1 MLKRVR
7 HIKTITRTRPA
18 RIRMDIRIGSI
29 PKGVRLRRMDKASL
43 ARLGGR
49 RIAKKPL
56 KTWVFTE
63 RPYFRRYEDFL
74 GVQKQIAPPLDV
86 FDEAEDLLIVAQV
99 PGAAE
104 KDIKMEIRD
113 DLLTLEAHA
122 STRQGP
128 IRYYKEVLLP
138 FEVEPSSIQ
147 SSFSEGILQL
157 TLSRRHKKL

>member
-1 MLKRVR
+1 MKRVR

-29 PKGVRLRRMDKASL
+29 PKGVRLRRMDK
-43 ARLGGR
+43 R
-49 RIAKKPL
+49 PL

-74 GVQKQIAPPLDV
+74 GVQKEMAPPLDV
-86 FDEAEDLLIVAQV
+86 FDEAEDLLIIAQV

-128 IRYYKEVLLP
+128 IKYYKEILLP
-138 FEVEPSSIQ
+138 FEVEPASIR
-147 SSFSEGILQL
+147 SAFSEGLLQL
-157 TLSRRHKKL
+157 TLRRRHPGEKK

>member
-7 HIKTITRTRPA
+7 HIRTLVRSCPA

-29 PKGVRLRRMDKASL
+29 PPLRSRTGPRVRAVGKR
-43 ARLGGR
+43 
-49 RIAKKPL
+49 PL
-56 KTWVFTE
+56 KTWVFIE
-63 RPYFRRYEDFL
+63 KPFFRRYEDFL
-74 GVQKQIAPPLDV
+74 GIQKEVAPPLDV
-86 FDEAEDLLIVAQV
+86 FDEAEDLLIIAQV

-104 KDIKMEIRD
+104 KDIKMEIKD

-122 STRQGP
+122 STRQGF

-147 SSFSEGILQL
+147 SSFSEGLLQL
-157 TLSRRHKKL
+157 TLRRRHKKL